1 MRLNAR
7 FDKSYNF
14 SKQKLTAR
22 KVLGMILKYLLV
34 SVSLSIVLYFIL
46 SSFIYTDQEKKLRD
60 ENANYEALYPE
71 LLARTELLGDVIA
84 GLQIKDS
91 TIYHEIFH
99 AQAPPVDPVTRLDM
113 FWGSTDI
120 PQEKLE
126 KYAGKKVQGLLDRA
140 AAVDSLL
147 LAIDRDIR
155 RPGAV
160 IPPMS
165 LPLNDVE
172 YLQFGATTGTK
183 MSPILK
189 AYVHHGGLDIMAP
202 QETPVYAPADG
213 VVTNVV
219 RSFRGTGNSI
229 EITHAGGYVTRYMHL
244 SATYVNRGQRVVR
257 GKRIGSVG
265 MTGNSMVPHLHYEM
279 QRDSLELDPLGFI
292 MANTSPLE
300 YANILFMAAHTDQS
314 LD

>member
-7 FDKSYNF
+7 FDKSYSF

-22 KVLGMILKYLLV
+22 KVLGLVLRYLLV
-34 SVSLSIVLYFIL
+34 SVSLSIVLYFAL
-46 SSFIYTDQEKKLRD
+46 SSFIYTDIEKKLRD
-60 ENANYEALYPE
+60 ENATYEALYPE

-91 TIYHEIFH
+91 TIYNEIFH
-99 AQAPPVDPVTRLDM
+99 AVAPPVDPVTRLDM
-113 FWGSTDI
+113 FWGSADI

-126 KYAGKKVQGLLDRA
+126 RYAGMKVQGLLDRG

-147 LAIDRDIR
+147 RAIDRDVR

-160 IPPMS
+160 IPPMN
-165 LPLNDVE
+165 LPIENVE
-172 YLQFGATTGTK
+172 YLQFGASTGTK
-183 MSPILK
+183 LSPILK
-189 AYVHHGGLDIMAP
+189 AYVHHGGLDVMAP

-213 VVTNVV
+213 IVTAVV
-219 RSFRGTGNSI
+219 RSFRGTGNLI

-265 MTGNSMVPHLHYEM
+265 MTGNSMLPHLHYEIH
-279 QRDSLELDPLGFI
+279 RDSVELNPLGFI
-292 MANTSPLE
+292 MANTSPID
-300 YANILFMAAHTDQS
+300 YANILFMASNTDQS